1 MYMPHKKI
9 FSIKLVLWLVIF
21 LTIAL
26 ITTKII
32 DSSIPIE
39 TGILGT
45 VYTFFY
51 GLFINALFKFLD
63 EKYLN
68 FRIALGDLIGRIQSI
83 YNVALLTNNK
93 KFIDKIKIEL
103 VIFTKSFNQLP
114 ETKYYLNQHHINRIY
129 DTTRELKAKTP
140 KEAQDYSRILSYI
153 DNLAGSRE
161 KMEIFG
167 SKHLTKQTKWVF
179 ISTTILYIMVIALIT
194 FTKINL
200 YMNIIGILLICM
212 VIFIA
217 ILMINLD
224 TMSYGMYY
232 VKTKNLE
239 ELADMIETGKIQTER
254 DEN

>member
-1 MYMPHKKI
+1 MSHKKI
-9 FSIKLVLWLVIF
+9 FNAKIVIWVVLF

-26 ITTKII
+26 IITKIV
-32 DSSIPIE
+32 DSSIAIE

-68 FRIALGDLIGRIQSI
+68 FRIALGDLIGKSQAI

-93 KFIDKIKIEL
+93 NFISK
-103 VIFTKSFNQLP
+103 TKSELATFIRSFNKLP
-114 ETKYYLNQHHINRIY
+114 ETKYYLNQHHINNLY
-129 DTTRELKAKTP
+129 ENTRELKVKTAR
-140 KEAQDYSRILSYI
+140 ESQHYSRILSHI
-153 DNLAGSRE
+153 EGLASSRE
-161 KMEIFG
+161 KLEIFG
-167 SKHLTKQTKWVF
+167 SKHLTKETKWVF
-179 ISTTILYIMVIALIT
+179 ISTTVLYIMVIAFIT
-194 FTKINL
+194 FAKVNL
-200 YMNIIGILLICM
+200 YLNIIGILLICM

-239 ELADMIETGKIQTER
+239 ELAEMIATGKVQTEK
-254 DEN
+254 DVTND

>member
-1 MYMPHKKI
+1 MAHKKI
-9 FSIKLVLWLVIF
+9 MNAKIIIWLILF

-26 ITTKII
+26 IITKVV

-68 FRIALGDLIGRIQSI
+68 FRISLGDVIGKTQSV

-93 KFIDKIKIEL
+93 KFISRIKHEL
-103 VIFTKSFNQLP
+103 TTFIRSFNTLP

-129 DTTRELKAKTP
+129 DCTRELKVKTP
-140 KEAQDYSRILSYI
+140 KEAQEYSRILSYI
-153 DNLAGSRE
+153 DGISSSRE
-161 KMEIFG
+161 KLEIFG
-167 SKHLTKQTKWVF
+167 SKHLTRETKWVF

-194 FTKINL
+194 FAKISL
-200 YMNIIGILLICM
+200 YINIIGILLIGM

-239 ELADMIETGKIQTER
+239 ELADMIEKEKIQTETEIR
-254 DEN
+254 